1 MATSKETIGYLPGQ
15 DLGDI
20 AVTREY
26 QEALRTMLDS
36 LDARKNQMFD
46 PQMLALAEGFLKPTQ
61 TGSFGESLG
70 YAVAGARQAGELEAK
85 RARELA
91 EARLGLAG
99 QQVGIQRQKARERMF
114 QQAMG
119 EPTSAPAA
127 AGEGEGAPPSAAGAT
142 APSGG
147 SVGASDVAA
156 GVAQQGAGRLTG
168 GIQLA
173 PPDKSFPTYQQ
184 FMAQQRNDSSVSL
197 AEATKRW
204 QDLQSKRTEVRE
216 GGVFDR
222 ASGMFY
228 PTPKA
233 DTVERQIAGQTYKVP
248 STWAL
253 QYDSADP
260 RTRRM
265 MEQQFL
271 SGGAEAGAEPGAA
284 PGAVGPKSESQ
295 QAVEKIQRETRAQE
309 LAKTAAQREAEAM
322 PKLET
327 AMRLDQVTR
336 RLMNYVSQSKQAF
349 GIFQRPDWMSAI
361 GGLINDG
368 IAAGQT
374 RVAMGGFEDFV
385 RKNLDG
391 IKQADLDNISRAVGD
406 FAELEL
412 QFRRLYLTGQGAV
425 SNMEAEV
432 VRRVP
437 GTVSDSPQSLMTKIK
452 LLQMRAQHERKVG
465 ETWREMKRQNRD
477 LSYLDFEISPV
488 YETMLKQYD
497 DALKAEF
504 DQPARPTGAAQPTG
518 TKRQPGPATRQPA
531 PPGYGNA
538 RRRVDQFL
546 GD

>member
-1 MATSKETIGYLPGQ
+1 MAKETIGYLPGQ
-15 DLGDI
+15 DPGDI

-26 QEALRTMLDS
+26 QEALQTMLDS

-85 RARELA
+85 RNREIA

-99 QQVGIQRQKARERMF
+99 QQVALQRQKARERMF

-119 EPTSAPAA
+119 EPTGVSAATD
-127 AGEGEGAPPSAAGAT
+127 EGEGAPSSAAGAT

-147 SVGASDVAA
+147 PVGASGVAA
-156 GVAQQGAGRLTG
+156 GVAQAGAGRLTG
-168 GIQLA
+168 GIRLA
-173 PPDKSFPTYQQ
+173 PPDKSFPTYRQ
-184 FMAQQRNDSSVSL
+184 FMAQQAQDPSVSFS
-197 AEATKRW
+197 EASKRW

-222 ASGMFY
+222 ATGMVY

-248 STWAL
+248 TTWAL

-260 RTRRM
+260 PTRRT

-271 SGGAEAGAEPGAA
+271 SGGADVGAEAGAA
-284 PGAVGPKSESQ
+284 PRTVGPKSESQ
-295 QAVEKIQRETRAQE
+295 RALEKIRQETRAQE
-309 LAKTAAQREAEAM
+309 LAKTAAQREAEAI
-322 PKLET
+322 PRLET
-327 AMRLDQVTR
+327 AQRLDQVSR
-336 RLMNYVSQSKQAF
+336 RLMGYVSRSPQAF
-349 GIFQRPDWMSAI
+349 GIFQKPGVMPAI
-361 GGLINDG
+361 ASLINEG
-368 IAAGQT
+368 ISAGNT
-374 RVAMGGFEDFV
+374 RIAMGGFEDSM
-385 RKNLDG
+385 RKLMPG

-437 GTVSDSPQSLMTKIK
+437 GGTSDSAQALMTKTK
-452 LLQMRAQHERKVG
+452 LLQMRAQHEVRVG
-465 ETWREMKRQNRD
+465 RTWIEMKRQNPE
-477 LSYLDFEISPV
+477 LSYLDFEMSPV
-488 YETMLKQYD
+488 YENMLKQYD
-497 DALKAEF
+497 DALLKEF
-504 DQPARPTGAAQPTG
+504 GDESTPPARSAAPAARPARPAAQG
-518 TKRQPGPATRQPA
+518 AQP
-531 PPGYGNA
+531 YGNA
-538 RRRVDQFL
+538 RSRVQGIL
-546 GD
+546 GGQ

>member
-1 MATSKETIGYLPGQ
+1 MAKETIGYLPGQ

-99 QQVGIQRQKARERMF
+99 QQVALQRQKARERMF

-127 AGEGEGAPPSAAGAT
+127 AGEGEGAPPPSAGAT
-142 APSGG
+142 GPSGG
-147 SVGASDVAA
+147 PVGASDVAT
-156 GVAQQGAGRLTG
+156 GVAQAGAGRLMG
-168 GIQLA
+168 GIPLT
-173 PPDKSFPTYQQ
+173 PPDKSIPTYRQ
-184 FMAQQRNDSSVSL
+184 FMAQQAQDPTISFAQAQKN
-197 AEATKRW
+197 W
-204 QDLQSKRTEVRE
+204 QDLQAKLIEVRE
-216 GGVFDR
+216 GHVYNKGT
-222 ASGMFY
+222 GILY
-228 PTPKA
+228 PSSTGEV
-233 DTVERQIAGQTYKVP
+233 VERQLAGQTYKVP
-248 STWAL
+248 KIWASH
-253 QYDSADP
+253 YDVADP
-260 RTRRM
+260 QTRRM
-265 MEQQFL
+265 MEREYL
-271 SGGAEAGAEPGAA
+271 SGGADVGAGSGAA

-295 QAVEKIQRETRAQE
+295 QALEKIQRETRAQE

-412 QFRRLYLTGQGAV
+412 QFRRLYLTNQGAV

-497 DALKAEF
+497 DALLKEF
-504 DQPARPTGAAQPTG
+504 GDESTPPARSAAPAARAPARPAAQG
-518 TKRQPGPATRQPA
+518 AQPF
-531 PPGYGNA
+531 GNA
-538 RRRVDQFL
+538 RSRAQEILR
-546 GD
+546 GGK

>member
-1 MATSKETIGYLPGQ
+1 MAKETIGYLPGQ
-15 DLGDI
+15 DPGDI

-26 QEALRTMLDS
+26 QEALQTMLDS

-85 RARELA
+85 RNREIA

-99 QQVGIQRQKARERMF
+99 QQVALQRQKARERMF

-119 EPTSAPAA
+119 EPTGVSAATD
-127 AGEGEGAPPSAAGAT
+127 EGEGAPSSAAGAT

-147 SVGASDVAA
+147 PVGASGVAA
-156 GVAQQGAGRLTG
+156 GVAQAGAGRLTG
-168 GIQLA
+168 GIRLA
-173 PPDKSFPTYQQ
+173 PPDKSFPTYRQ
-184 FMAQQRNDSSVSL
+184 FMAQQAQDPSVSFS
-197 AEATKRW
+197 EASKRW

-222 ASGMFY
+222 ATGMFY

-248 STWAL
+248 TTWAL

-260 RTRRM
+260 PTRRT

-271 SGGAEAGAEPGAA
+271 SGGADVGAEAGAA
-284 PGAVGPKSESQ
+284 PRTVGPKSESRR
-295 QAVEKIQRETRAQE
+295 ALEKIQQETRAQE
-309 LAKTAAQREAEAM
+309 LAKTAAQREAEAI
-322 PKLET
+322 PRLET
-327 AMRLDQVTR
+327 AQRLDQVSR
-336 RLMNYVSQSKQAF
+336 RLMGYVSRSPQAF
-349 GIFQRPDWMSAI
+349 GIFQKPGVMPAI
-361 GGLINDG
+361 ASLINEG
-368 IAAGQT
+368 ISAGNT
-374 RVAMGGFEDFV
+374 RIAMGGFEDSM
-385 RKNLDG
+385 RKLMPG

-437 GTVSDSPQSLMTKIK
+437 GGTSDSAQALMTKTK
-452 LLQMRAQHERKVG
+452 LLQMRAQHEVRVG
-465 ETWREMKRQNRD
+465 RTWIEMKRQNPE
-477 LSYLDFEISPV
+477 LSYLDFEMSPV
-488 YETMLKQYD
+488 YENMLKQYD
-497 DALKAEF
+497 DALLKEF
-504 DQPARPTGAAQPTG
+504 GDESTPPARSAAPAARPARPAAQG
-518 TKRQPGPATRQPA
+518 AQP
-531 PPGYGNA
+531 YGNA
-538 RRRVDQFL
+538 RSRVQGIL
-546 GD
+546 GGQ

>member
-1 MATSKETIGYLPGQ
+1 MAKETIGYLPGQ
-15 DLGDI
+15 DPGDI

-26 QEALRTMLDS
+26 QEALQTMLDS

-46 PQMLALAEGFLKPTQ
+46 PQLLALAEGFLKPTQ

-70 YAVAGARQAGELEAK
+70 YAAAGARQAGEVEAK

-119 EPTSAPAA
+119 EPTGVPAA
-127 AGEGEGAPPSAAGAT
+127 AGEGEGAPTPSAGAT
-142 APSGG
+142 GPSGG
-147 SVGASDVAA
+147 PVGASDVAA
-156 GVAQQGAGRLTG
+156 GVAQAGAGRLTG
-168 GIQLA
+168 GIPLS
-173 PPDKSFPTYQQ
+173 PPDKSFPTYRQ
-184 FMAQQRNDSSVSL
+184 FMAQQAQDPSVSF

-204 QDLQSKRTEVRE
+204 QDLQAKRTEVRE

-222 ASGMFY
+222 ATGMFY

-271 SGGAEAGAEPGAA
+271 SGGADVGAGAGAA

-295 QAVEKIQRETRAQE
+295 RALEKIQRETRAQE

-322 PKLET
+322 PRLET
-327 AMRLDQVTR
+327 AMRLDQVSR
-336 RLMNYVSQSKQAF
+336 RLMGYVSRSSQAF
-349 GIFQRPDWMSAI
+349 GIFQKPGVMPAI
-361 GGLINDG
+361 AGLINEG
-368 IAAGQT
+368 ISAGNT
-374 RVAMGGFEDFV
+374 RIAMGGFEDSM
-385 RKNLDG
+385 RKLMPG

-437 GTVSDSPQSLMTKIK
+437 GGTSDSAQALMTKTK
-452 LLQMRAQHERKVG
+452 LLQMRAQHEVKVG
-465 ETWREMKRQNRD
+465 QTWREMKRQNPE
-477 LSYLDFEISPV
+477 LSYLDFEMSPV
-488 YETMLKQYD
+488 YENMVKQYD
-497 DALKAEF
+497 DALLKEF
-504 DQPARPTGAAQPTG
+504 GDESTPPARSAAPAARPARPAAQG
-518 TKRQPGPATRQPA
+518 TQPF
-531 PPGYGNA
+531 GNA
-538 RRRVDQFL
+538 RSRVQGIL
-546 GD
+546 GGGQ